1 MPHVDHAPSGVLVE
15 IASIIP
21 TKLTDLFEDP

>member
-1 MPHVDHAPSGVLVE
+1 MPHVDNAQSGVLVE

-21 TKLTDLFEDP
+21 TKLADLLEDP